1 MYGDAEYFAAFRS
14 VVLPI
19 AREFQ
24 PDVILVSAGFDAAAG
39 HSPQLG
45 GYKVT
50 AGCTYFQYKLVLDY
64 QVFRLDPNAD
74 VVLFIVAVQEAIPL
88 TSFLSLPFPL
98 FILFTNGHNPGVPV
112 SALRHF
118 TYQTGY

>member
-1 MYGDAEYFAAFRS
+1 MTETIHSLSNKQPTHNFVMLLSCYTLIHLTSKMIVARVLNEEISVVLTCLSFLFQKDPEYGDAEYFAAFRS

-24 PDVILVSAGFDAAAG
+24 PDIILVSAGFDAAAG

-50 AGCTYFQYKLVLDY
+50 AACT
-64 QVFRLDPNAD
+64 
-74 VVLFIVAVQEAIPL
+74 
-88 TSFLSLPFPL
+88 
-98 FILFTNGHNPGVPV
+98 
-112 SALRHF
+112 
-118 TYQTGY
+118 